1 MANAERAAEGIRL
14 SLEDDIAQK
23 QVLVFL
29 GTGGVGKTTI
39 AAATALEAA
48 ARGRRTLV
56 FTIDPARRLA
66 DSLGVKLGSEIT
78 NVRPN
83 LDALMLDTKAALD
96 ALVTRYAHNPETL
109 KRILHSRFYEQ
120 LSDAFAGSEEF
131 VAMGTLHDLVMDGQ
145 YDLIVVDTPPSAH
158 AIEFL
163 RVNKK
168 LIRVYD
174 SGVVKFLFR
183 PTRFLRLGGGA
194 MAKMLARW
202 TTSEYV
208 DEFAEFMST
217 FDQMFADMER
227 RVRSIDAVITDP
239 ARTALNI
246 VTTAEEESVPGTTR
260 FYRDVTEGLHLP
272 VSTCVVNRFYPR
284 LGGMEVTKMLEDA
297 EYRAGARRRLAE
309 ATGAS
314 NHAAD
319 EFLRDAIR
327 AAEFY
332 STLAQDHEMYAERLR
347 RNVAAPFRI
356 VPAQSESVHDLE
368 GLDRVRAALF
378 APISTP

>member
-1 MANAERAAEGIRL
+1 M

-23 QVLVFL
+23 QLLVFL

-39 AAATALEAA
+39 AASTALEAA

-194 MAKMLARW
+194 MAKVLARW

-227 RVRSIDAVITDP
+227 RVRTIDAVITDP

-260 FYRDVTEGLHLP
+260 FYRDVTEGLGLP
-272 VSTCVVNRFYPR
+272 ISTCIVNRFYPR
-284 LGGMEVTKMLEDA
+284 LGGMEVTKMLEDP
-297 EYRAGARRRLAE
+297 EYWAGARRRLAE

-314 NHAAD
+314 AD
-319 EFLRDAIR
+319 AFLRDAVR

-332 STLAQDHEMYAERLR
+332 STLAQDHEMYAQRLR
-347 RNVAAPFRI
+347 QSVAAPFRI

-368 GLDRVRAALF
+368 GLDKVRAALF
-378 APISTP
+378 AP